1 MNRRSEMRTVVLR
14 NERDENGGRLLEAT
28 YNGHGDLVI
37 QGRDWGT
44 EVARFWGGT
53 EYEWAWTIR
62 AAEIPTLLAAL
73 DLKEDPILGLKSR
86 FSDENAAD
94 LGDFLDEHAIAVERW
109 SRVGD

>member
-28 YNGHGDLVI
+28 YNGQDDLVI

-44 EVARFWGGT
+44 EVAHFWGGT
-53 EYEWAWTIR
+53 EYEWAWTIS
-62 AAEIPTLLAAL
+62 AAEIPKLLAAL

-86 FSDENAAD
+86 FSDEHAAD
-94 LGDFLDEHAIAVERW
+94 LGEFLDEHAIAVARW